1 MINMGKLPKSMQQK
15 KRRSKSLRSQGS
27 AAMGSRA
34 PAGKGLNRQQRRR
47 MQQQGQGM
55 EDMEQIEAK
64 RVIIQT
70 NDGDDLVIE
79 EPQVIKVVQEGM
91 EIYQVVGS
99 AKEVPSGNYDF
110 ESGNEIEMN
119 HSNVIDAEIKD
130 DDSNDISD
138 LVEEPLSVEITDEDV
153 KLVAMQT
160 GVSEKI
166 ARKALQN
173 AHGDLAR
180 AIIDLKTR

>member
-1 MINMGKLPKSMQQK
+1 
-15 KRRSKSLRSQGS
+15 
-27 AAMGSRA
+27 
-34 PAGKGLNRQQRRR
+34 
-47 MQQQGQGM
+47 
-55 EDMEQIEAK
+55 
-64 RVIIQT
+64 
-70 NDGDDLVIE
+70 
-79 EPQVIKVVQEGM
+79 
-91 EIYQVVGS
+91 
-99 AKEVPSGNYDF
+99 
-110 ESGNEIEMN
+110 MN
-119 HSNVIDAEIKD
+119 HSNVIDGEIKD